1 MQKIKA
7 GDKVAIIAP
16 CAQIGDMQKIE
27 KAVEYIRSLGLIPV
41 FGENLFKT
49 RRYMAGSDTQRAA
62 DLNAAFADP
71 EIKAIFCAR
80 AAAGGTR
87 ILPYIDYELV
97 RRNQKPLFGFCD
109 NGAVQLA
116 LWQKSGL
123 ISYNGLGLA
132 YDFRGDKLDS
142 QIAADLQKILS
153 GQTYNISS
161 GATLRHGHA
170 EGRLLCINLCTLLRM
185 AGTPYFPDL
194 SGKILLVEDVHEKV
208 YRVDLMLQQLKQ
220 QPHFDKLSG
229 VIFGQFTD
237 AESDAEDGTIADC
250 MADFIDGTAFPAI
263 KDFDFG
269 HTPSRRILPI
279 GAPVILDADQC
290 LLQILND

>member
-7 GDKVAIIAP
+7 GDKVAVIAP

-27 KAVEYIRSLGLIPV
+27 KAVAYLKDLGLVPV
-41 FGENLFKT
+41 FGKNLLKI
-49 RRYMAGSDTQRAA
+49 RRYMAGSDAQRAA

-71 EIKAIFCAR
+71 EIKTIFCAR

-97 RRNQKPLFGFCD
+97 HRNPKLLFGFCD
-109 NGAVQLA
+109 NAAIQTA

-123 ISYNGLGLA
+123 ISYNGLGLD

-142 QIAADLQKILS
+142 QIAADLQKILN
-153 GQTYNISS
+153 GETYDIHA
-161 GATLRHGHA
+161 GATLRQGSA
-170 EGRLLCINLCTLLRM
+170 EGRLLGINLCTLLRM

-194 SGKILLVEDVHEKV
+194 SGKILLIEDVHEKV
-208 YRVDLMLQQLKQ
+208 YRIDLMLQQLKQ
-220 QPHFDKLSG
+220 QPHFDKLAG

-237 AESDAEDGTIADC
+237 AESDAEDGTIDDC
-250 MADFIDGTAFPAI
+250 IADFLDDTTFPAV
-263 KDFDFG
+263 KNFDFG

-279 GAPVILDADQC
+279 GASVILNADQC
-290 LLQILND
+290 LLQILDD